1 VRAEF
6 YVLTRQYKPPVKPHP
21 LRHEHPLRRSRP
33 PSFGLALPLVVFAL
47 AAGPVVAPAQPSIPL
62 PIQLA
67 EVDTYLKA
75 QKTATAAELLDEII
89 RRVEAGEKLPSHLSF
104 ERLLLAAATTRFQA
118 QDFGR
123 AVELAEAL
131 EKRPAP
137 GAHLLGEA
145 RMIRGLSLALQ
156 GKYAEAVPVFKAAE
170 DAPAFRD
177 KALLYGAM
185 SAAQAGQT
193 RVAIETYNRLLAGST
208 RDRDWGEAAL
218 SLIDLHLRA
227 GNLDDARRGLAL
239 LRGKL
244 DLVDNLAGLNLLS
257 LQLGD
262 AFLKQGDHDGALAA
276 FRTVSAHELLV
287 TEQHRRNAVL
297 ERALG
302 RLRGLARPSA
312 TEADMIRRLGARLD
326 QAKASLAQVE
336 KIPDFDATLRYRL
349 AVAFQERGGP
359 WEAALLFEDI
369 IARFP
374 ESPERENAY
383 LGLVRAYADADRL
396 EKTRDAVERFSR
408 AYHKSKLG
416 PQALYLAAQAAARQ
430 NDLEGQLDLL
440 GLAAKRHG
448 ARHAYAEPMALMRAN
463 ALFTLGRHADARDVV
478 LAYVKSFPKGKFVED
493 ARYLAAMADLAEG
506 RATEAEKQIRAY
518 LKTYPK
524 GRFVPDARHR
534 LAAVAYSQ
542 QNHKACAELCDKW
555 LADYPATQS
564 QRGEVH
570 ALRADALVGL
580 GRVEEAVA
588 AYQRALALPLSDEQ
602 LGYVLDEL
610 TRHLLALKNN
620 DAAVAMWE
628 RFAAEQPEHPYVIN
642 AAYWI
647 SRIRNREGRSEEA
660 VELVST
666 IIRRHVIDPDR
677 GDVERLLVELAASLA
692 RPPRRQKGEPKPEP
706 VADPVLFERVE
717 QLLLA
722 EGAMDHPT
730 ARARVLFT
738 QSEIAALRENTGLR
752 DELLGRIASTCAP
765 DQLPPGILGK
775 VGDTLLALG
784 QPALAKKFYDQIVVA
799 HPKSVFADFGY
810 VGLGEIALRE
820 GKGDEALGRFTEA
833 IDRAGARFKHKEAT
847 LGRARAQLLLGRPEA
862 ARVLLEE
869 VAANRAWRGE
879 ATAEALFLLGE
890 IALRRGAPD
899 DLAKAQAHFQ
909 RIYLSYKRY
918 PAWVAKAYLRS
929 AKTFDKLGQHQ
940 EALTTVNRFFT
951 FRELE
956 RFPEWQQA
964 LDLKP
969 RLEARVVANPPAL
982 AAAPAARQLL
992 SPMRRSPSPPLDL
1005 GHWALVISAAVA
1017 LASPADAQRYILK
1030 DGTVLQATEVTLGPG
1045 GLAQQVKLSAGGSF
1059 ERRYPVSDLA
1069 RIDFPE
1075 PETLDEAEKLVAAG
1089 KGAEALLLLDPV
1101 HRQFAPFAKI
1111 PGSHWPRAARLRLQA
1126 LLQGED
1132 ASAIAS
1138 AARELLQS
1146 GLGPE
1151 LTGLAKLALARLD
1164 VRAGNEALA
1173 RAMLDEIAREAPPE
1187 IQARAWLLRGD
1198 LALARSA
1205 HAEALECYLRIPA
1218 FFGALD
1224 ELMPAALLGSA
1235 RAYKGHGDAR
1245 RAVRSAREL
1254 VDTYPD
1260 TAEASQARADFNL

>member
-1 VRAEF
+1 M
-6 YVLTRQYKPPVKPHP
+6 
-21 LRHEHPLRRSRP
+21 
-33 PSFGLALPLVVFAL
+33 
-47 AAGPVVAPAQPSIPL
+47 AGPVCSRAQPAIPL
-62 PIQLA
+62 SIQLA
-67 EVDTYLKA
+67 EVDGYLKA
-75 QKTATAAELLDEII
+75 QKPAAAADLLDEII
-89 RRVEAGEKLPSHLSF
+89 RRVEAGEKLPSHLSL

-118 QDFGR
+118 QDYPR
-123 AVELAEAL
+123 AAELAETV
-131 EKRPAP
+131 EKLPAT
-137 GAHLLGEA
+137 GAVLLGEA

-156 GKYAEAVPVFKAAE
+156 EKYAAAVPVFKAAE

-193 RVAIETYNRLLAGST
+193 RVAIDTYNRLLAGST

-218 SLIDLHLRA
+218 ALIDLHLRA
-227 GNLDDARRGLAL
+227 GNLADARRGLDL

-262 AFLKQGDHDGALAA
+262 AFLKRGDHDGALAA
-276 FRTVSAHELLV
+276 FRTVSPHEVLV
-287 TEQHRRNAVL
+287 AEQNRRNAIL
-297 ERALG
+297 ERAVG
-302 RLRGLARPSA
+302 RLRSLARPSA
-312 TEADMIRRLGARLD
+312 TEADMIRRLGARLE
-326 QAKASLAQVE
+326 QAKASLVQVE
-336 KIPDFDATLRYRL
+336 KISDFDATLRYRL

-369 IARFP
+369 LARFP
-374 ESPERENAY
+374 DSAENENAH
-383 LGLVRAYADADRL
+383 LGLVRAYADSDRL

-408 AYHKSKLG
+408 AFPKSKLG
-416 PQALYLAAQAAARQ
+416 SQAHYLAAQAAARQ
-430 NDLEGQLDLL
+430 GDIEGQLDFL

-448 ARHAYAEPMALMRAN
+448 ARHDYAEPMALMRAN
-463 ALFTLGRHADARDVV
+463 ALFTLGRHAEARDVV
-478 LAYVKSFPKGKFVED
+478 LAYAKSFPKGKFIED

-518 LKTYPK
+518 LKSYPK

-542 QNHKACAELCDKW
+542 QNYSGGIELCDKW
-555 LADYPATQS
+555 LADYPATHA

-610 TRHLLALKNN
+610 TRHHLALKNN

-647 SRIRNREGRSEEA
+647 SRIRNREGRAEEA
-660 VELVST
+660 IELVST
-666 IIRRHVIDPDR
+666 IIRRHVTDPDR

-706 VADPVLFERVE
+706 VAEQVLFERVD
-717 QLLLA
+717 QLLLTA
-722 EGAMDHPT
+722 DTKDQPA
-730 ARARVLFT
+730 ARARALFT
-738 QSEIAALRENTGLR
+738 QSEIAALRENVALR
-752 DELLGRIASTCAP
+752 DELLGRIAATCAP

-775 VGDTLLALG
+775 VGDALLAQN
-784 QPALAKKFYDQIVVA
+784 QPELAKKFYERIVAA
-799 HPKSVFADFGY
+799 HRKSVFADFGHA
-810 VGLGEIALRE
+810 GLGEVALRE
-820 GKGDEALGRFTEA
+820 GKGEEALAHFTDA

-862 ARVLLEE
+862 ARGLLEE

-890 IALRRGAPD
+890 IALRRGTVD

-929 AKTFDKLGQHQ
+929 AETFDKLGQHQ

-951 FRELE
+951 FRHLE

-964 LDLKP
+964 VSLKP
-969 RLEARVVANPPAL
+969 KLEARIPAESAAL
-982 AAAPAARQLL
+982 AAAPAA
-992 SPMRRSPSPPLDL
+992 
-1005 GHWALVISAAVA
+1005 
-1017 LASPADAQRYILK
+1017 PAN
-1030 DGTVLQATEVTLGPG
+1030 
-1045 GLAQQVKLSAGGSF
+1045 S
-1059 ERRYPVSDLA
+1059 
-1069 RIDFPE
+1069 
-1075 PETLDEAEKLVAAG
+1075 
-1089 KGAEALLLLDPV
+1089 
-1101 HRQFAPFAKI
+1101 
-1111 PGSHWPRAARLRLQA
+1111 
-1126 LLQGED
+1126 
-1132 ASAIAS
+1132 
-1138 AARELLQS
+1138 
-1146 GLGPE
+1146 
-1151 LTGLAKLALARLD
+1151 
-1164 VRAGNEALA
+1164 
-1173 RAMLDEIAREAPPE
+1173 
-1187 IQARAWLLRGD
+1187 
-1198 LALARSA
+1198 
-1205 HAEALECYLRIPA
+1205 
-1218 FFGALD
+1218 
-1224 ELMPAALLGSA
+1224 
-1235 RAYKGHGDAR
+1235 
-1245 RAVRSAREL
+1245 
-1254 VDTYPD
+1254 
-1260 TAEASQARADFNL
+1260 

>member
-1 VRAEF
+1 MAL
-6 YVLTRQYKPPVKPHP
+6 LT
-21 LRHEHPLRRSRP
+21 
-33 PSFGLALPLVVFAL
+33 L
-47 AAGPVVAPAQPSIPL
+47 AAGPVVASAQPSIPL
-62 PIQLA
+62 SIQLA
-67 EVDTYLKA
+67 EVDGYRKA
-75 QKTATAAELLDEII
+75 QKPAAAADLLDEII
-89 RRVEAGEKLPSHLSF
+89 RRVEAGEKIPSHLSL

-118 QDFGR
+118 QDYGR
-123 AVELAEAL
+123 AAELAESL
-131 EKRPAP
+131 EKLPSA
-137 GAHLLGEA
+137 GSVLLGEA
-145 RMIRGLSLALQ
+145 RMVRGLSLALQ
-156 GKYAEAVPVFKAAE
+156 EKYAAAVPVFKAAE

-193 RVAIETYNRLLAGST
+193 RVAIETYNRLLAGSA

-218 SLIDLHLRA
+218 ALIDLHLRA
-227 GNLDDARRGLAL
+227 GNLSDARRGLDL

-262 AFLKQGDHDGALAA
+262 AFLKRGDHDGALAA
-276 FRTVSAHELLV
+276 FRTVSAHEVLV
-287 TEQHRRNAVL
+287 AEQHLRNAVL

-302 RLRGLARPSA
+302 RLRGLSRPSA
-312 TEADMIRRLGARLD
+312 TESDLTRRLDDRLE

-336 KIPDFDATLRYRL
+336 KIADFDATLRYRL
-349 AVAFQERGGP
+349 AVAFQERGDP

-369 IARFP
+369 IVRFP

-383 LGLVRAYADADRL
+383 LGLVRAYADADRS
-396 EKTRDAVERFSR
+396 EKTRDAVERFTHT
-408 AYHKSKLG
+408 YPKSKLG
-416 PQALYLAAQAAARQ
+416 PQAHYLAAQAAARQ
-430 NDLEGQLDLL
+430 NDLERQLDFL

-448 ARHAYAEPMALMRAN
+448 ARHDYAEPMALMRAN
-463 ALFTLGRHADARDVV
+463 ALFTLGRHAEARDVV
-478 LAYVKSFPKGKFVED
+478 LAYAKSFPKGKFIED

-542 QNHKACAELCDKW
+542 QNYSIGIELCDKW
-555 LADYPATQS
+555 LADYPATHA

-610 TRHLLALKNN
+610 TRHHLALKNN

-647 SRIRNREGRSEEA
+647 SRIRSREGRSEEA
-660 VELVST
+660 IELVST
-666 IIRRHVIDPDR
+666 IIRRHVTDPDR
-677 GDVERLLVELAASLA
+677 SDVERLLVELAASLA

-706 VADPVLFERVE
+706 VPGQVLFERVD

-722 EGAMDHPT
+722 EDTKDNPT
-730 ARARVLFT
+730 ARARALFT
-738 QSEIAALRENTGLR
+738 QSEIAALRENLALR
-752 DELLGRIASTCAP
+752 DELLGRIAATCAP

-775 VGDTLLALG
+775 VGDSLLAQN
-784 QPALAKKFYDQIVVA
+784 QPELAKTFFERIVAA
-799 HPKSVFADFGY
+799 HPKSIFADFGY

-820 GKGDEALGRFTEA
+820 GKGDEALARFTDA
-833 IDRAGARFKHKEAT
+833 IDRAGARFKQKEAT
-847 LGRARAQLLLGRPEA
+847 LGRARAQLLLNRPDA

-890 IALRRGAPD
+890 IALRRGTAD

-929 AKTFDKLGQHQ
+929 AETFDKLGQAQ

-956 RFPEWQQA
+956 RFPEWQKA
-964 LDLKP
+964 VSLKP
-969 RLEARVVANPPAL
+969 KLEARIPAESPAL
-982 AAAPAARQLL
+982 AAAPAN
-992 SPMRRSPSPPLDL
+992 S
-1005 GHWALVISAAVA
+1005 
-1017 LASPADAQRYILK
+1017 
-1030 DGTVLQATEVTLGPG
+1030 
-1045 GLAQQVKLSAGGSF
+1045 
-1059 ERRYPVSDLA
+1059 
-1069 RIDFPE
+1069 
-1075 PETLDEAEKLVAAG
+1075 
-1089 KGAEALLLLDPV
+1089 
-1101 HRQFAPFAKI
+1101 
-1111 PGSHWPRAARLRLQA
+1111 
-1126 LLQGED
+1126 
-1132 ASAIAS
+1132 
-1138 AARELLQS
+1138 
-1146 GLGPE
+1146 
-1151 LTGLAKLALARLD
+1151 
-1164 VRAGNEALA
+1164 
-1173 RAMLDEIAREAPPE
+1173 
-1187 IQARAWLLRGD
+1187 
-1198 LALARSA
+1198 
-1205 HAEALECYLRIPA
+1205 
-1218 FFGALD
+1218 
-1224 ELMPAALLGSA
+1224 
-1235 RAYKGHGDAR
+1235 
-1245 RAVRSAREL
+1245 
-1254 VDTYPD
+1254 
-1260 TAEASQARADFNL
+1260 